1 MSKKDKINETV
12 SSAVDEVITE
22 TVDDTAGTKKS
33 KTNMKKFKY
42 GSMSIA
48 VICLVVAIVVI
59 INIMVGM
66 LAKRSPIKIDITPDK
81 RYDLS
86 DESVEV
92 LTNLSDDVDIVVTM
106 QKDTF
111 TNLSNYYE
119 SMYGSYGYNTEV
131 PYDMIPTL
139 LEKYEMYAQQ
149 SSGSIKVKYVDMDK
163 DPDVISKY
171 SASYNG
177 DIEEGSIIVASGD
190 RVKVIGADDVMNMI
204 QVDQNSTSSTNLQ
217 FVFAGESNLTSAVMS
232 VTDSH
237 PVSVAFAKTM
247 NGTALYNE
255 EEYGDIVNALETVL
269 LERNGYDCTDIDIAT
284 DELDVN
290 EYDMVIVAVPS
301 VDFTEDIITKL
312 SNFLYND
319 GKYDRSMLYI
329 PSLMQTNLPNIAEFL
344 ADWSIKV
351 EDNCIIDPTYSIQNG
366 ATNSY
371 DWILISI
378 ADSEAVGALPNESLP
393 VISPYSREVSVITKN
408 NEDVVS
414 TVLQSYATS
423 YAVSLLDG
431 SYDDEATS
439 HGVAVM
445 SKKQTAEQFDT
456 YTSTLLVLGSSYM
469 TYETFLTQT
478 STYNN
483 ANVLLGILNN
493 MTGKETA
500 AVIPEKTLQH
510 SYIATTQKQANVI
523 RIIAIWVIP
532 FIVAVIGI
540 AVLVR
545 RRNK

>member
-22 TVDDTAGTKKS
+22 TVDDTAGAKKS

-290 EYDMVIVAVPS
+290 AYDMIIVAVPS

-312 SNFLYND
+312 SDFLYND

-351 EDNCIIDPTYSIQNG
+351 EDNFIVDQTYAIG
-366 ATNSY
+366 TATN
-371 DWILISI
+371 IVLTIT
-378 ADSEAVGALPNESLP
+378 DSEAVGALPNESLP
-393 VISPYSREVSVITKN
+393 VVAPYSREVSVITKN
-408 NEDVVS
+408 NEDIVS
-414 TVLQSYATS
+414 TVLQSSASS
-423 YAVSLLDG
+423 YTCSLLDD
-431 SYDDEATS
+431 SYDEEVAS

-456 YTSTLLVLGSSYM
+456 YTSTLFVLGSSFI
-469 TYETFLTQT
+469 TDSELLTQT

-510 SYIATTQKQANVI
+510 SYIAPTQKQANVI